1 MRFILSLNILSALLD
16 YFDASDKIVLWRD
29 QRSKT
34 IALEYKHGDVGF
46 LLACQTKGKQKK
58 LERSKEQKIRLYLHE
73 GRLQCSLFRI

>member
-46 LLACQTKGKQKK
+46 LLACQTKEKTEEIRKK
-58 LERSKEQKIRLYLHE
+58 
-73 GRLQCSLFRI
+73 